1 MSGAGRRTLSFAL
14 TSKPAVWCRRVN
26 ACIEW
31 CREAG
36 VADAEAY
43 LLEHYLGDYPAA
55 LQICLAQVDRC
66 AAHSHLA
73 PSAS

>member
-1 MSGAGRRTLSFAL
+1 VVPGGGLIFFAL
-14 TSKPAVWCRRVN
+14 TPKPAVWCRRVN

-43 LLEHYLGDYPAA
+43 LLEHYLGDYAAA

-66 AAHSHLA
+66 AAHSLLA